1 MKTNSSVQAA
11 AIASFMTRIVPH
23 AMLCTKPIFAGW
35 LLRISRQ
42 LVSGAA
48 VETASPY

>member
-35 LLRISRQ
+35 LLRISK
-42 LVSGAA
+42 LVSGTA